1 MCQYSTILIHP
12 ANFEKRQPMKTIAK
26 TICQTVL
33 LVSSLLAPM
42 TYAADDSR
50 QLVEFPDMMKNH
62 MLANMRDHLVS
73 LTEIQQFIAAAEYE
87 KASEV
92 AEKRLGLSSLDDH
105 GAAHRAQMMPKEMQE
120 IGTGMHK
127 AASKFALSIEEAGA
141 SGDIKPALADLAT
154 LMQQCVS
161 CHSAYRVH

>member
-1 MCQYSTILIHP
+1 
-12 ANFEKRQPMKTIAK
+12 MKTIAK
-26 TICQTVL
+26 TICQ
-33 LVSSLLAPM
+33 SLLLISPLL
-42 TYAADDSR
+42 TTFTHAADDSR

-73 LTEIQQFIAAAEYE
+73 LTEIQQYIASGDFE
-87 KASEV
+87 KASDV
-92 AEKRLGLSSLDDH
+92 AEERLGLSSLDDH
-105 GAAHRAQMMPKEMQE
+105 DAAHMAQMMPKEMQE

-141 SGDIKPALADLAT
+141 SGDIKPALGVLAV
-154 LMQQCVS
+154 LMQKCVS